1 MKVIIITILLMSATA
16 VYSQQAHTPKPAA
29 SLELAMDSAEK
40 AEAKKQAKA
49 YNKKHRAMSAWIRKT
64 IKNNTL

>member
-1 MKVIIITILLMSATA
+1 MKTILITILITSATA
-16 VYSQQAHTPKPAA
+16 VYGQQALTPKPAA
-29 SLELAMDSAEK
+29 ALELAMDANDK

-64 IKNNTL
+64 IKKNPA

>member
-1 MKVIIITILLMSATA
+1 MYVTA
-16 VYSQQAHTPKPAA
+16 VYSQQALTPNPAA
-29 SLELAMDSAEK
+29 ALELAMDANDK
-40 AEAKKQAKA
+40 AEAKRQAKA